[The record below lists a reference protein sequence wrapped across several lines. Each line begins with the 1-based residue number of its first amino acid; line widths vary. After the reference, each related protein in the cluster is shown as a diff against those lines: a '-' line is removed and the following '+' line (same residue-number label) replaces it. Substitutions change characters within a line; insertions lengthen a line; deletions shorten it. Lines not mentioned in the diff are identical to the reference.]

1 MLRLAILLN
10 PLAGLGG
17 AVALKGSDGRETV
30 AKALSLGARSRV
42 PERAATALAALASHR
57 EQLQLVTYP
66 AEMGADVCQLAGL
79 KADVI
84 GSITAGDTTAADT
97 RAAIEA
103 FQKHG
108 ADLIL
113 FAGGDGTARDIC
125 AVVSPIQPV
134 LGIPCGVK
142 MHSGV
147 FAIDPSAA
155 GEIVVKMIEGDLVDI
170 KMAEVRDIDE
180 DAFRRGVVN
189 SKYWGELLVPQQ
201 GGFLQQVKSGGRE
214 VEALVLEEIAAEII
228 ENMQPHITYLVGS
241 GSTPAAI
248 MAQLGLPNTLLGFD
262 LIKGGKL
269 LLADATEAQLL
280 AAVDVG
286 ASKIILSIIG
296 GQGHIIGRGNQQLSA
311 AVIRK
316 VGIDNIIVLGSKTK
330 IVQLQGR
337 PLLVDTGDADLDDDF
352 NGFIRVATGYDDWV
366 IYKVG
371 LTPARQG

>member
-42 PERAATALAALASHR
+42 SERAATALAALASHR

-79 KADVI
+79 QADVI

-228 ENMQPHITYLVGS
+228 ENMQPHITYLIGS

>member
-17 AVALKGSDGRETV
+17 TVALKGSDGRETV

-42 PERAATALAALASHR
+42 PERAATALAALAHHQ
-57 EQLQLVTYP
+57 EQLQMVTYP
-66 AEMGADVCQLAGL
+66 GEMGADVCRLAGL
-79 KADVI
+79 PADVI
-84 GSITAGDTTAADT
+84 GSITADDTTAVDT

-108 ADLIL
+108 VDLIL

-125 AVVSPIQPV
+125 AVVSPSQPV

-155 GEIVVKMIEGDLVDI
+155 GAIVVKMIEGDLVEI

-189 SKYWGELLVPQQ
+189 SKYWGEMLVPQQ

-241 GSTPAAI
+241 GSTPAVI
-248 MAQLGLPNTLLGFD
+248 MAQLGLANTLLGFD
-262 LIKGGKL
+262 LIKDGEL

-337 PLLVDTGDADLDDDF
+337 PLLVDTGDADLDDEF